1 MVSVEGG
8 TVKKMS
14 THMIACI
21 ALIGLGAVLLVA
33 GVTGAWVLLPL
44 LGCMLM
50 MGWMMWM
57 MGGMGH
63 ADKK

>member
-1 MVSVEGG
+1 MRN
-8 TVKKMS
+8 MS

-21 ALIGLGAVLLVA
+21 AVIGLGGILLVA

-57 MGGMGH
+57 IGGMGH
-63 ADKK
+63 GDKK

>member
-1 MVSVEGG
+1 M
-8 TVKKMS
+8 KKMS

-21 ALIGLGAVLLVA
+21 ALIGVGAILLTA
-33 GVTGAWVLLPL
+33 GVTGAWILLPL

-50 MGWMMWM
+50 MGWMMWA

-63 ADKK
+63 GGDKE